1 MDPLATFAAL
11 TVLALLAGAG
21 AKALHHHVR
30 VLRSRGRARRRGGFV
45 L

>member
-1 MDPLATFAAL
+1 MEPLTLAAL
-11 TVLALLAGAG
+11 AAAGLLVVGVP
-21 AKALHHHVR
+21 ALHNHAR